1 MLFFGNTVLNISINP
16 PSVTPTAPGDGI
28 PETVPYST
36 DCMLIIF
43 NILFINFQF
52 YITYVFF

>member
-43 NILFINFQF
+43 NILYSFRPNER
-52 YITYVFF
+52 